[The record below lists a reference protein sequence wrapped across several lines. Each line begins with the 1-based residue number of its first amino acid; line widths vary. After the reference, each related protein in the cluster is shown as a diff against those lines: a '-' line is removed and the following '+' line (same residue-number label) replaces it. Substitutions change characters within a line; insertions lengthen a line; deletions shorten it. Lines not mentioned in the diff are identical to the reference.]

1 VAGYEGAIIAGAPL
15 PEPPSIAM
23 PGLVVP
29 PWLVMLQL
37 GAILMSMSIG
47 WRCTH
52 ACHRALVQAAKP
64 PVMP

>member
-1 VAGYEGAIIAGAPL
+1 
-15 PEPPSIAM
+15 M